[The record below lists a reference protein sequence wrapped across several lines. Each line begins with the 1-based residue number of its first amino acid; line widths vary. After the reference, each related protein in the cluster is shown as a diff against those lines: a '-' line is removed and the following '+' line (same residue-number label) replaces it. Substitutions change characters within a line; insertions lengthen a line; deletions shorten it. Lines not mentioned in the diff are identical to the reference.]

1 MYNDIQ
7 LSDFCFIQSSKGL
20 KSNLN
25 KKMKSV
31 RITIETE
38 LIKHL
43 FYFLLRDSSIFVLV
57 DPNEPLYIQDERT

>member
-1 MYNDIQ
+1 
-7 LSDFCFIQSSKGL
+7 
-20 KSNLN
+20 
-25 KKMKSV
+25 MKSV

-57 DPNEPLYIQDERT
+57 DPNEALYIQDERT